1 MAAVLIVSPHLDD
14 AALSCWSVLAVGAPG
29 LGGPARVPVTVLD
42 VCAGLPPVGALGEWD
57 ARGGAA
63 GSRARMQ
70 ERRAEELAALA
81 DVGARIILLD
91 LLDWQY
97 GPEGEDVAAVLAP
110 HLATAGWVYAPAGI
124 GGHRDHLRSRDAVLS
139 LRPDAILYADL
150 PYALR
155 HGFEP
160 PLPGYEPDERLLAA
174 DAVAAKAAALAHY
187 GTQLPLLAQDYGLAL
202 NARAL
207 AREVFF
213 HRV

>member
-14 AALSCWSVLAVGAPG
+14 AALSCWSVLAAGAPG
-29 LGGPARVPVTVLD
+29 RGGPACAPVTVLD
-42 VCAGLPPVGALGEWD
+42 VCAGLPPVGVLGEWD

-63 GSRARMQ
+63 DSRARMGQ
-70 ERRAEELAALA
+70 RRAEEASALAA
-81 DVGARIILLD
+81 VGARIVLLE

-97 GPEGEDVAAVLAP
+97 GPVGEDVAAALAP
-110 HLATAGWVYAPAGI
+110 HLAAAGWVYAPAGI
-124 GGHRDHLRSRDAVLS
+124 GGHRDHLRSRDAVLA
-139 LRPDAILYADL
+139 LRPDAILYADV
-150 PYALR
+150 PYVLR

-160 PLPGYEPDERLLAA
+160 PLPGYESEERLLAA

-187 GTQLPLLAQDYGLAL
+187 GTQLPLLEQDFGPVLDV
-202 NARAL
+202 RVL